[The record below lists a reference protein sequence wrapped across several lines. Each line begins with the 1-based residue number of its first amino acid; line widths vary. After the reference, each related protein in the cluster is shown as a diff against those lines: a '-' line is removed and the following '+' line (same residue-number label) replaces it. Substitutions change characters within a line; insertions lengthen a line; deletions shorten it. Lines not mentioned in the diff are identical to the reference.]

1 MKRSLVT
8 TTLVAVGALAL
19 LSGFTR
25 CGHRRAPDPER
36 IARHIDHHVED
47 FVDDIDADKS
57 QAKQIQALA
66 DRVKGHLPGLLEGHQ
81 AMKKDLRTN
90 WAAESPDGPALHRAL
105 DQQLGRVSGALHELL
120 DVGIGLHQVLTP
132 EQRAE
137 VQARWE

>member
-47 FVDDIDADKS
+47 FVDDIDADES

-81 AMKKDLRTN
+81 ALKKDMRDG
-90 WAAESPDGPALHRAL
+90 WASESPDGEGLHRAL
-105 DQQLGRVSGALHELL
+105 DAQLARVSDTLHEVL
-120 DVGIGLHQVLTP
+120 DVGLGLHRVLTP

-137 VQARWE
+137 VQERWE